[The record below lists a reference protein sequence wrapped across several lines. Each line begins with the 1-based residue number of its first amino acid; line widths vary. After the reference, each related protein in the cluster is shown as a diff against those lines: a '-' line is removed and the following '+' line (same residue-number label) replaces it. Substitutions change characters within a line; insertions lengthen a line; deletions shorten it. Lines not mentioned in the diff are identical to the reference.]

1 MCEIKGSMKNNL
13 HILSAWDRLFEKLS
27 TYVLWQII
35 LGGYVCS
42 FLLPIASLASS
53 AVRES
58 RVETNL
64 SK

>member
-13 HILSAWDRLFEKLS
+13 HILSAWDRLFEKNKYICALI
-27 TYVLWQII
+27 VI

-42 FLLPIASLASS
+42 FLLPIAALASC

-58 RVETNL
+58 HVETNL